1 MTAISLF
8 KTAFTSGNYYE
19 AMNNALKKLDGNYQM
34 LHYPFHDGDISSIEQ
49 GQEKLIHYC
58 TSHLTTMKD
67 QNVLDLGCGNGTVAF
82 FLEGKYDV
90 NRILGVDL
98 NSNNI
103 QIANTEK
110 ERLKSTKVKFIEDDA
125 QKLANV
131 EDNSFNVVINIE
143 SAFHY
148 PHKHLFLNE
157 IYRVLKPGG
166 QFIIADILTT
176 KKGGFFLKNW
186 KKKMDFH
193 HWSLEDYLDAFEK
206 VKLNLVSKDDIS
218 RNVIEG
224 FQRSLKYM
232 NNKSVSQLV
241 KLFFFINVKLSI
253 YLLKKKRA
261 YYVFY
266 GRKEG

>member
-1 MTAISLF
+1 MTTFSLF
-8 KTAFTSGNYYE
+8 KTAFTTGNYYK
-19 AMNNALKKLDGNYQM
+19 AMNNALKKLDGSYQM
-34 LHYPFHDGDISSIEQ
+34 LHYPYHDGDNSTIDQ
-49 GQEKLIHYC
+49 GQQKLIQYC
-58 TSHLTTMKD
+58 TSYLTTMKD
-67 QNVLDLGCGNGTVAF
+67 QKVLDLGCGNGTVAF
-82 FLEGKYDV
+82 SLAQNYDV
-90 NRILGVDL
+90 DRIVGVDL
-98 NSNNI
+98 NTNNI
-103 QIANTEK
+103 RIANIEK
-110 ERLKSTKVKFIEDDA
+110 ERRNSSKVKFIEDDA
-125 QKLANV
+125 QKLAHIA
-131 EDNSFNVVINIE
+131 DNSFDVVINIE

-157 IYRVLKPGG
+157 IYRVLRPGG
-166 QFIIADILTT
+166 QFIIADILTIQKRKSLL
-176 KKGGFFLKNW
+176 KKW
-186 KKKMDFH
+186 KKKMNFH
-193 HWSLEDYLDAFEK
+193 HWSLDDYMDAFEE

-266 GRKEG
+266 GRK